1 MFKVEPLDLL
11 IQTAIP
17 TVYAK
22 GMSFYETLAKVI
34 DKVNELTAASNEYFQ
49 TDVSQYVT
57 AILEDW
63 HTSGYLGSI
72 ISAAL
77 QTDIDAVEA
86 DLAIVSAA
94 VDTLKNENVNVSNY
108 GATGDGV
115 TDDTQAF
122 KDAIDA
128 VTAGGTLII
137 PTPAVRYKLTDTLI
151 IAKPM
156 RIVGSMGLQDFVSPV
171 DNTGNVLEFASGVY
185 VGLDIRSISVELEG
199 FTVDMVD
206 TSNSLIAGVYYNVNY
221 AFRFMLMRRMVVHLR
236 GMYGACV
243 KAAHILVSKFDGVQC
258 HGGLYGFWL
267 DEATTIHWT
276 NCWCMNQVAGGTGY
290 KLYTVTYS
298 TFTGCA
304 ADSTPHGY
312 TGYDLGNCQ
321 AVTLIGCGSEQWQI
335 GFVINGSF
343 SITLLGCLGASN
355 NALSNAEC
363 SFCKIDGFS
372 LNVSIIGCEDKW
384 PVAATNQV
392 WVYPNAMIPRI
403 FGGGITTM
411 VHNGVVITGDVP
423 EVGTGDTLLVNPV
436 EKYRR
441 MMIKTNGAGVADDLY
456 ISIKDSDDV
465 VKWRKVT
472 LS

>member
-1 MFKVEPLDLL
+1 MFNVEPLDLL

-57 AILEDW
+57 SILEEW
-63 HTSGYLGSI
+63 HTSGYLGTI
-72 ISAAL
+72 ISEAL

-86 DLAIVSAA
+86 DLATVSAA

-156 RIVGSMGLQDFVSPV
+156 RIVGSMGLRDFVSPV
-171 DNTGNVLEFASGVY
+171 GNTGNVLEFASTVMT
-185 VGLDIRSISVELEG
+185 GLDIRSFSVELEG
-199 FTVDMVD
+199 FTVVMLS
-206 TSNSLIAGVYYNVNY
+206 TSPSTVAGVYYNVNY
-221 AFRFMLMRRMVVHLR
+221 PFRFMLMRRMMIHIT
-236 GMYGACV
+236 GAFGACV
-243 KAAHILVSKFDGVQC
+243 KGKNIIVSKFDGVQA
-258 HGGLYGFWL
+258 HGGLYGFYI
-267 DEATTIHWT
+267 DASTTLHFT
-276 NCWCMNQVAGGTGY
+276 NCWAINQALTGY
-290 KLYTVTYS
+290 GYYLYTVTYS
-298 TFTGCA
+298 TLTGCA
-304 ADSTPHGY
+304 ADSVNHG
-312 TGYDLGNCQ
+312 TAGYYVGYSQ
-321 AVTLIGCGSEQWQI
+321 AVTLQACGSEQWET
-335 GFVINGSF
+335 GFIINGSF
-343 SITLLGCLGASN
+343 GITLIGCLSAVN
-355 NALSNAEC
+355 NALSTAIASFLIISGFCGAVTVSGCRDLIPIAPTDEINISGNA
-363 SFCKIDGFS
+363 
-372 LNVSIIGCEDKW
+372 
-384 PVAATNQV
+384 
-392 WVYPNAMIPRI
+392 VYPRI
-403 FGGGITTM
+403 ISCTFTKIKHDTITS
-411 VHNGVVITGDVP
+411 TGDVP
-423 EVGTGDTLLVNPV
+423 EVARASGLLVNPN
-436 EKYRR
+436 EKEGR
-441 MMIKTNGAGVADDLY
+441 MIIVRGGTGVADDLY

-472 LS
+472 LT